1 MSLPGLDSWVVR
13 SPEPIAAEVGDGLVM
28 LSVQEGKYFSL
39 NATAAAIWRRLE
51 APMRVSELCDRIV
64 EEFDT
69 TREHA
74 IQAVPGFVAKLIKQN
89 IVAVPS
95 MQPSSEGGRGSDD

>member
-13 SPEPIAAEVGDGLVM
+13 SPEPIAAEIGDGLVM

-51 APMRVSELCDRIV
+51 APMRIGELCDQIV
-64 EEFDT
+64 GEFDT
-69 TREHA
+69 SREHA
-74 IQAVPGFVAKLIKQN
+74 IQAVPEFVAKLIEQN
-89 IVAVPS
+89 IVAVPP
-95 MQPSSEGGRGSDD
+95 MQPSSEEGRVSDD

>member
-39 NATAAAIWRRLE
+39 NPTAAAIWRRLE
-51 APMRVSELCDRIV
+51 SPMRIGELCDQMV
-64 EEFDT
+64 DEFDIG
-69 TREHA
+69 REHA
-74 IQAVPGFVAKLIKQN
+74 IQAVPAFVAKLIEQK
-89 IVAVPS
+89 IATVPP
-95 MQPSSEGGRGSDD
+95 M

>member
-39 NATAAAIWRRLE
+39 NPTAAAIWRRLE
-51 APMRVSELCDRIV
+51 SPMRVGELCDHIV
-64 EEFDT
+64 DEFDT
-69 TREHA
+69 SPEHA
-74 IQAVPGFVAKLIKQN
+74 VQAVSAFVAKLIEQK
-89 IVAVPS
+89 IAAVSP
-95 MQPSSEGGRGSDD
+95 MQPSSGKGRGSDD

>member
-39 NATAAAIWRRLE
+39 NPTAAAIWRRLE
-51 APMRVSELCDRIV
+51 SPMRVGELCDQII

-69 TREHA
+69 STEHA
-74 IQAVPGFVAKLIKQN
+74 IRAVSEFIAKLIEQK
-89 IVAVPS
+89 IATVRMA
-95 MQPSSEGGRGSDD
+95 

>member
-39 NATAAAIWRRLE
+39 NPSAAAIWRRLE
-51 APMRVSELCDRIV
+51 SPMRIGELCAQMV
-64 EEFDT
+64 EEFDI

-74 IQAVPGFVAKLIKQN
+74 VEAVPEFVAKLIEQN
-89 IVAVPS
+89 IAAVPP
-95 MQPSSEGGRGSDD
+95 MQPSSGEGRGIDD